1 MKHNLIITASNA
13 DEFHPHRAQPSGS
26 LGWLRVHWRPNTS
39 GALAES
45 ARINSAEP
53 AAGKPAART
62 RTTAVQRKSH
72 GGPAPSAVL
81 SSLHP
86 GERLAKARDRPTGHA
101 FSLDQ
106 SSALCGAYREQLRG
120 CLSLADAKCH
130 PGWRASQAKSI
141 GQGTPL
147 PPPS

>member
-13 DEFHPHRAQPSGS
+13 DEFRTHRAQSSGS
-26 LGWLRVHWRPNTS
+26 LGCLRVHWGPNTS

-45 ARINSAEP
+45 ARINSAER

-62 RTTAVQRKSH
+62 RTTAVQRKPH
-72 GGPAPSAVL
+72 GGPAPSAVW
-81 SSLHP
+81 SSLRP

-106 SSALCGAYREQLRG
+106 SSALCGAYRELRG